1 MGVEGVEKMNQ
12 EEYRKTAVEAVAKL
26 ANDVGI
32 PKDLKE
38 IVKEEDLDFLAT
50 SAFNDACKPSNPREA
65 SIEDIKIFINL

>member
-12 EEYRKTAVEAVAKL
+12 EEYRKAAVEAVAKL
-26 ANDVGI
+26 ANGVGI

-50 SAFNDACKPSNPREA
+50 SAFNDSCKPGNPREA
-65 SIEDIKIFINL
+65 PIEDIKIFINL